1 MKQSS
6 MKTYIALWAAIM
18 GVLSF
23 TACDN
28 DSYLYKDTAKI
39 WLSGDEEQNATEDS
53 VFYSFKIYSSDV
65 TEANLNV
72 VVNLTGEAVDK
83 DRAFKLEVVD
93 EETNVPAEAYQLG
106 SFVLPAN
113 AYKATVPVKVQRKVS
128 ALDLTKETAK
138 LTLKVVATDDL
149 GVGVGDYST
158 YKLVWCDYLIKPS
171 SWNAI
176 SYYIGPFS
184 QARYKFIIDFTGYTD
199 FSEFSGD
206 YNRIIWFQGYLK
218 SLLRQYNEDPANE
231 GREEG
236 WPYLNDNGEALKFG
250 DGLKS

>member
-1 MKQSS
+1 
-6 MKTYIALWAAIM
+6 MKTYIALLAAAL
-18 GVLSF
+18 GALSF
-23 TACDN
+23 AACEN
-28 DSYLYKDTAKI
+28 DPYLYNDTAKI
-39 WLSGDEEQNATEDS
+39 WLSGDEEQEATEDS

-65 TEANLNV
+65 TETTLNV
-72 VVNLTGEAVDK
+72 IANLTGEAVDK
-83 DRAFKLEVVD
+83 DRTFKLEVVAD
-93 EETNVPAEAYQLG
+93 ETNVPADAYQLG

-128 ALDLTKETAK
+128 SLDLTKETAK

-149 GVGVGDYST
+149 GVSVGDCST
-158 YKLVWCDYLIKPS
+158 YKLVWCDYLIQPS
-171 SWNAI
+171 SWSNI

-199 FSEFSGD
+199 FTEFNGD

-218 SLLRQYNEDPANE
+218 SLLRQYNEDPANA

-236 WPYLNDNGEALKFG
+236 WPYKNDNGEDLEFG
-250 DGLKS
+250 DGLKA